1 MSPDDLLTHYHTQAA
16 AALAIGRNR
25 QTVHEWCKA
34 GKLPLDAQVDW
45 EVATSGKL
53 KADLP
58 KQIRNCSE
66 AA

>member
-1 MSPDDLLTHYHTQAA
+1 MTPDDLISHYHTQSAA
-16 AALAIGRNR
+16 AAAINRNR

-45 EVATSGKL
+45 EVASEGKL

-58 KQIRNCSE
+58 DQVRH
-66 AA
+66 AHA